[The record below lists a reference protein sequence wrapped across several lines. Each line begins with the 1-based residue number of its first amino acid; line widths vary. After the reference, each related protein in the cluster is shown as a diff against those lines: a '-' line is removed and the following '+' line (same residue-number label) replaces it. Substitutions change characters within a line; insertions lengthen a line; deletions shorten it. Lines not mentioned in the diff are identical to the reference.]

1 MTPGDNLII
10 RPATLQDLD
19 TLTAFS
25 AAMALETERR
35 TLDRTRLHEGTRA
48 VLEQPERGRFYVADL
63 RQERPGDTVTVGQL
77 LLTYEWSDWR
87 NAQFWWIQSVYVQP
101 AWRRKGIYRSMH
113 GAILDLARSRSDV
126 CGVRLY
132 VESDNTIAKRVY
144 ERVGLSPSAYQI
156 YEDDFVLPKSRAAGD
171 RR

>member
-1 MTPGDNLII
+1 
-10 RPATLQDLD
+10 
-19 TLTAFS
+19 
-25 AAMALETERR
+25 
-35 TLDRTRLHEGTRA
+35 
-48 VLEQPERGRFYVADL
+48 
-63 RQERPGDTVTVGQL
+63 
-77 LLTYEWSDWR
+77 
-87 NAQFWWIQSVYVQP
+87 
-101 AWRRKGIYRSMH
+101 MH